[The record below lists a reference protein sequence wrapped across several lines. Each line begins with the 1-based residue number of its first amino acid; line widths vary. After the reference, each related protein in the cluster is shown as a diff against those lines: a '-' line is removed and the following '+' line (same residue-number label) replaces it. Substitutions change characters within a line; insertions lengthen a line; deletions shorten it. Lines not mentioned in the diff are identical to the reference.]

1 MNLPEKK
8 VKELIDLMNSMS
20 TASIPAQKPIIEM
33 FNLAMDEKMLDYLLT
48 IGTEYHTK
56 DELGA
61 IYHKLYGGNASDWEG
76 YWKEIITMSFV
87 HPKSNEERH
96 LYGLSPIFPGWVE
109 FYTSGPMDEK
119 RAAILE
125 KFMEFW
131 GVLKKLN
138 FGPMRLLSNYK
149 GEKKVKDG
157 VPPRVSTYVSTG
169 SPIETNPDTAKIA
182 SEQLHTKST
191 KTISMNQLIE
201 AQQAIHPAGDIYK
214 LLEKNKDEIAV
225 MNCFCRSHKK
235 ISSGGSCDFGL
246 PVEGCI
252 TLGALSRQVVDNGVA
267 RHLPYEEAVALMKE
281 FEEKGCIHT
290 AFHYKNDANNDEIV
304 VCNCC
309 VDCCLL
315 YSGYREGGL
324 SKIFARSFYK
334 PELIDESRC
343 VGCNICAK
351 YCPTEATYYDKISKK
366 LVFQYEKCIGCGQC
380 VNQCKFDVR
389 KMIKDQRDV
398 FVKTKKK
405 PK

>member
-1 MNLPEKK
+1 MYMNLPEKK

-20 TASIPAQKPIIEM
+20 SASIPAQKPIIEM
-33 FNLAMDEKMLDYLLT
+33 FNLAMDEKMLDYLLA
-48 IGTEYHTK
+48 IGTKYHTK
-56 DELGA
+56 EQLED
-61 IYHKLYGGNASDWEG
+61 IYHRLYGGTEKEWED
-76 YWKEIITMSFV
+76 YWDEIITMSFV

-96 LYGLSPIFPGWVE
+96 IYGLSPIFPGWVE
-109 FYTSGPMDEK
+109 FYTSGPMNEK
-119 RAAILE
+119 REAILS

-149 GEKKVKDG
+149 GVKKLKEG

-169 SPIETNPDTAKIA
+169 KEITLNQPLET
-182 SEQLHTKST
+182 
-191 KTISMNQLIE
+191 
-201 AQQAIHPAGDIYK
+201 QQEIHPAGDIYK

-225 MNCFCRSHKK
+225 MNCFCRSYKK
-235 ISSGGSCDFGL
+235 ISGGKPCDFDL

-281 FEEKGCIHT
+281 FERKGCIHT

-334 PELIDESRC
+334 PEVIEESRC
-343 VGCNICAK
+343 TGCNICAK
-351 YCPTEATYYDKISKK
+351 YCPTEATYYDRKTKK
-366 LVFQYEKCIGCGQC
+366 LVFDYEKCVGCGQC

-389 KMIKDQRDV
+389 QMVKDQRDV

>member
-20 TASIPAQKPIIEM
+20 SAAIPAQKPIVEM
-33 FNLAMDEKMLDYLLT
+33 FNLAMDEKMLNYLLA

-56 DELGA
+56 EQLEE
-61 IYHKLYGGNASDWEG
+61 IYHRLYGGTREDWNA
-76 YWKEIITMSFV
+76 YWDEIIEMSFV

-96 LYGLSPIFPGWVE
+96 MYGLSPIFPGWVE
-109 FYTSGPMDEK
+109 FYTSGPMNEK
-119 RAAILE
+119 REAILS

-149 GEKKVKDG
+149 GVKKLKEG
-157 VPPRVSTYVSTG
+157 VPPRVSTYVSSGKEVTLNQ
-169 SPIETNPDTAKIA
+169 PL
-182 SEQLHTKST
+182 QST
-191 KTISMNQLIE
+191 QEIR
-201 AQQAIHPAGDIYK
+201 PAGDIYK

-225 MNCFCRSHKK
+225 MNCFCRSYKK
-235 ISSGGSCDFGL
+235 ISSGATCDFDL

-267 RHLPYEEAVALMKE
+267 RHLPYEEAVALMEE
-281 FEEKGCIHT
+281 FERKGCIHT
-290 AFHYKNDANNDEIV
+290 AFHYHNDANYDEIV

-324 SKIFARSFYK
+324 SKIFARSYYK
-334 PELIDESRC
+334 PEVIDESRC
-343 VGCNICAK
+343 IGCNICAK
-351 YCPTEATYYDKISKK
+351 YCPTEATYYDKTAKK
-366 LVFQYEKCIGCGQC
+366 LVFNYDKCVGCGQC

-389 KMIKDQRDV
+389 KMVKDQRDV

>member
-1 MNLPEKK
+1 MHLPEKK

-20 TASIPAQKPIIEM
+20 SAAIPAQKPIIEM

-48 IGTEYHTK
+48 IGTKYHTK
-56 DELGA
+56 EQLEE
-61 IYHKLYGGNASDWEG
+61 IYHKLYAGSHEDWEA

-87 HPKSNEERH
+87 HPKNNEERH

-109 FYTSGPMDEK
+109 FYTSGPMNEK

-131 GVLKKLN
+131 GILKKLN
-138 FGPMRLLSNYK
+138 FGPMRLLTNYK
-149 GEKKVKDG
+149 GEKKIKDG
-157 VPPRVSTYVSTG
+157 VPPRISTYNST
-169 SPIETNPDTAKIA
+169 SKI
-182 SEQLHTKST
+182 
-191 KTISMNQLIE
+191 ISINQPVE

-235 ISSGGSCDFGL
+235 ISGGNPCEYDL

-267 RHLPYEEAVALMKE
+267 RHLPYEEAIALMQE

-290 AFHYKNDANNDEIV
+290 AYHYNNDANNDEIV
-304 VCNCC
+304 ICNCC

-334 PELIDESRC
+334 PEVIDESRC
-343 VGCNICAK
+343 VGCNVCAK
-351 YCPTEATYYDKISKK
+351 YCPTEATYYDQASKR
-366 LVFQYEKCIGCGQC
+366 LVFDYEKCIGCGQC

-389 KMIKDQRDV
+389 HMVKDQRDV
-398 FVKTKKK
+398 FIKTKKK
-405 PK
+405 PR